1 MDNENCPG
9 INKHCK
15 IYGCVGRADCRR
27 ELPRILILGHGRHGK
42 DTVGELLEPYG
53 FVTGCSSS
61 FMAQYVRDYLENHG
75 IVYYPDAWKAW
86 NNRHK
91 YRKSWFDA
99 IQEYNKGDPARMCR
113 ELMAS
118 HDVYTGLRSAA
129 EYEASTHLFD
139 LVIWVDASKR
149 HDLEPKSSMELEYDP
164 RTMEYIDNNGT
175 LDELAQHVD
184 YLIQDYWPE
193 LCE

>member
-9 INKHCK
+9 INKYCK

-53 FVTGCSSS
+53 FVTGCSSA
-61 FMAQYVRDYLENHG
+61 FMAEYVRDYLESRG
-75 IVYYPDAWKAW
+75 IVYYPDAHKAW
-86 NNRHK
+86 ENRHK

-113 ELMAS
+113 DLMAS
-118 HDVYTGLRSAA
+118 HDVYTGLRGKDEYA
-129 EYEASTHLFD
+129 EAVSMFD
-139 LVIWVDASKR
+139 LVIWVNRPWFA
-149 HDLEPKSSMELEYDP
+149 LEPKSSMELEYDP
-164 RTMEYIDNNGT
+164 STMYRIDNDGT

-184 YLIQDYWPE
+184 YLIEDYWPH
-193 LCE
+193 LCK